1 MPLVQQFNYPKSES
15 ELRSLQDKLFGETKT
30 KIQDGNVP
38 RFKGLLEVISSEVV
52 ILTAIHK
59 IKANKGSQ
67 TPGTDQETMRKNIL
81 EQDYQKV
88 IDRVQET
95 LQHYK
100 PRLIRREY
108 IPKPGKQEKRPLGIP
123 TILDRIIQE
132 CIKIVIEPILE
143 AQFYKHSYGFR
154 PMRDTHMAM
163 ARVTDLTHKTGY
175 HWIIE
180 GDISKFF
187 DKVNHTKLIKKLWH
201 MGIRDRRVLM
211 IIREMLKT
219 GIMGELKENPLGTPQ
234 GGIISPLLA
243 NVYLHSFD
251 QWIAR
256 EWEEKTTKYSYAN
269 QSKKIRAL
277 KNSGRLKPAYLVRYA
292 DDWVLI
298 TNSKQNAEKWIR
310 KISTYLDSNLRLTLS
325 KEKTLITNIRVK
337 PIHFIGFSY
346 KVVKGKSRTGYVT
359 RTKPIPERLDT
370 KIIEIQKDI
379 KAIKRMNDSKEELIH
394 TINKINSKIRGII
407 QYYEIAT
414 WVNIEMRKYSQ
425 LIRYTAYKAL
435 KKYGGEWTPANL
447 VNNLTSVH
455 SEYTTQIPAI
465 QFSGGLKIGITNLG
479 FCKWKRNTSKNQN
492 ETPYSETGRNI
503 YRKRTRKGL
512 PLARADDILSLHY
525 SELIAQG
532 KTNKLYNFE
541 YFLNRAYAFNR
552 DGGKC
557 RVCTEQIWS
566 SRDIHIHHIRPYLP
580 MDEVNRVQNLAT
592 VHRKCHQAIHNHQ
605 NYGHLDRKLWKKIK
619 DFREKLIGSS

>member
-1 MPLVQQFNYPKSES
+1 MVQQFNYPKSES
-15 ELRSLQDKLFGETKT
+15 ELRILQDNLYLVAKT
-30 KIQDGNVP
+30 KIQHGEIPN
-38 RFKGLLEVISSEVV
+38 FKGLLEIISSEAV

-67 TPGTDQETMRKNIL
+67 TPGVDDETMRDNIL
-81 EQDYQKV
+81 EQDYLKV
-88 IDRVQET
+88 IERVQKT
-95 LQHYK
+95 LQQYK
-100 PRLIRREY
+100 PSFIRRVY

-123 TILDRIIQE
+123 TIFDRIIQE
-132 CIKIVIEPILE
+132 CIKTVIEPILE

-154 PMRDTHMAM
+154 PMRDTHMAVS
-163 ARVTDLTHKTGY
+163 RVTDLTHKTGY
-175 HWIIE
+175 HWIVE

-211 IIREMLKT
+211 IIQEMLKA

-256 EWEEKTTKYSYAN
+256 EWEEKTTRYSYAN
-269 QSKKIRAL
+269 HGKKIRAL

-298 TNSKQNAEKWIR
+298 TDSKQNAEKWIR
-310 KISTYLDSNLRLTLS
+310 KISSYLDSNLRLTLS

-337 PIHFIGFSY
+337 PIHFLGFNY
-346 KVVKGKSRTGYVT
+346 KVVKGKSRTGFIT
-359 RTKPIPERLDT
+359 RTRPIPERLDL
-370 KIIEIQKDI
+370 KITEIQKDI
-379 KAIKRMNDSKEELIH
+379 KAIKRMKDSKEELIH
-394 TINKINSKIRGII
+394 TINKINSKIRGVI

-414 WVNIEMRKYSQ
+414 WVNIDMHKYSQ
-425 LIRYTAYKAL
+425 VIRYTAYKAL
-435 KKYGGEWTPANL
+435 KKYGGDWIPANQ

-455 SEYTTQIPAI
+455 SEYTTKIPTI
-465 QFSGGLKIGITNLG
+465 QYSGGLKIGITNLD

-492 ETPYSETGRNI
+492 ETPYSDTGRSI
-503 YRKRTRKGL
+503 YRKRTRKKL
-512 PLARADDILSLHY
+512 PLARADDILNLHY

-557 RVCTEQIWS
+557 KVCAIQIWS
-566 SRDIHIHHIRPYLP
+566 PEDIHTHHVRPYLP

-592 VHRKCHQAIHNHQ
+592 VHRKCHQAIHNNQ
-605 NYGHLDRKLWKKIK
+605 CYRHLDRKVWKKIK
-619 DFREKLIGSS
+619 DFREKLIRSC